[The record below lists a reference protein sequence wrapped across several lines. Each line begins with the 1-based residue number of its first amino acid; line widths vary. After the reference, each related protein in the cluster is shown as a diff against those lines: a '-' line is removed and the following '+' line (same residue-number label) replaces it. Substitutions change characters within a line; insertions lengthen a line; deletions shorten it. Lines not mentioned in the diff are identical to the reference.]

1 MSEPAYWLVFLP
13 GREPEKF
20 TVRAVMRAFVALQKA
35 SGARPIV
42 KPVGF

>member
-1 MSEPAYWLVFLP
+1 MSKPAYWLVFIP
-13 GREPEKF
+13 GRDPEKF

-35 SGARPIV
+35 HGVSPIV